1 MSGKYENAMK
11 AFPNIMGMLNGL
23 SRDIWYI
30 FLPGSSEDLFRL
42 ELNIIGQ
49 RLKDSERE
57 RVMALQNLC
66 GLPLRPNETLAEV
79 RAKARLQGK
88 RKGRLFEDFMKRQ
101 DDSDDNPP
109 GDPDV

>member
-1 MSGKYENAMK
+1 
-11 AFPNIMGMLNGL
+11 MGMLNGL

>member
-11 AFPNIMGMLNGL
+11 AFPNIMGMLGGL

-49 RLKDSERE
+49 KLQDSARE
-57 RVMALQNLC
+57 RVMALQELC
-66 GLPLRPNETLAEV
+66 GLPLRPNETIEEV

-88 RKGRLFEDFMKRQ
+88 RNSRIFDDFMNRS
-101 DDSDDNPP
+101 DDPDDNPP
-109 GDPDV
+109 GYHDT